1 MAGVNKVILLGH
13 LGRDPEIRYMPDGTA
28 VANMTIAT
36 SESYKDR
43 DGNRQER
50 TEWHR
55 VALYA
60 RTAEVAGEYLRKG
73 SQVFIEG
80 RIRTRKWTDKDGQ
93 ERYSTEIVGDRLQLI
108 GGRRDTL
115 EGGNPAPHHGG
126 GGGGDM
132 GPASMEDFDGD
143 IPFITTAEILYQP
156 GRRLRRVQ
164 F

>member
-13 LGRDPEIRYMPDGTA
+13 LGRDPEMRYMPDGTA

-60 RTAEVAGEYLRKG
+60 RTAEVAGEFLRKG
-73 SQVFIEG
+73 SQAYIEG

-108 GGRRDTL
+108 GGRRD
-115 EGGNPAPHHGG
+115 GGGDDPGVHGGSGG
-126 GGGGDM
+126 GGGGMDRV
-132 GPASMEDFDGD
+132 PTDEFPDDG
-143 IPFITTAEILYQP
+143 IPFITQVENICQP
-156 GRRLRRVQ
+156 RAKLRRV
-164 F
+164 